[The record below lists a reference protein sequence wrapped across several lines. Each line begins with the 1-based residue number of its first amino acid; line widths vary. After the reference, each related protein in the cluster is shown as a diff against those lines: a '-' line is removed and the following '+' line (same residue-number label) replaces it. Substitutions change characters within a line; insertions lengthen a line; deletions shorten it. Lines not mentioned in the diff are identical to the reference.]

1 MCRTNLIPI
10 YLVLSAVNGI
20 VPFIIGLM
28 VTVSVPYALAIWG
41 IATTATFMLICLV
54 CLRTAWKNADA
65 VQVNE
70 PGAAELENAA
80 AYR

>member
-1 MCRTNLIPI
+1 MCRTNLIPF

-20 VPFIIGLM
+20 VPFIIALLL
-28 VTVSVPYALAIWG
+28 SVATSYALAIWG
-41 IATTATFMLICLV
+41 IATTATFVLICLV

-65 VQVNE
+65 VQVDE